1 MLSIHPL
8 FSRYAVLQRQK
19 PIPIWGNGMPGT
31 NIRVKLQGRIYQT
44 SVSENGRWY
53 LETEP
58 LAASFSE
65 TMSVSDGR
73 ETLRIQDIAI
83 GEVWLAGGQSN
94 MEFPMRN
101 LREYKKLKKTVL
113 PSIRLFGV
121 PKTSYEG
128 QLQDDDFSNYGFW
141 RLCTPENLWFYSAI
155 PFYFACSLFEKYNIP
170 VGILNCSFGGT
181 RASAWAN
188 PTFLKSS
195 DAKLWLEEY
204 KRDTENLNVEEYEK
218 QFKSIKMFRTK
229 SEDFAYFNNKN
240 WRGYNRFEMIF
251 WRPISKLMMP
261 KLPVVGPLDRNRP
274 GACYNYMLKTLAPY
288 GIRGVLWYQ
297 GEADDT
303 HPEVY
308 DAAMVAVIQSW
319 RALWNEDFPF
329 LMMELAPFEG
339 YGIFKAQNF
348 VLLREKQEKVVAFL
362 PGVYLTN
369 IMDAGSAMDIHPK
382 EKKIAAERMTL
393 LALGKI
399 YGEHILCD
407 APEALAAVCE
417 GDLLEVRFAH
427 SGSGMIWGIGEE
439 NALRLTADG
448 TAVRPHYL
456 RAEGDRIS
464 VIAPEFQKAEKIT
477 ISYGR
482 ENYCKCLLKNSAGIP
497 ARPFTFTVCGKKQQ

>member
-19 PIPIWGNGMPGT
+19 PVPIWGKGMPGT
-31 NIRVKLQGRIYQT
+31 NICVKLQGKIYQT
-44 SVSENGRWY
+44 MVREDGSWY
-53 LETEP
+53 FETEP
-58 LAASFSE
+58 LDASFSE
-65 TMSVSDGR
+65 EMTVSDGK
-73 ETLRIQDIAI
+73 ETLRLRDLAV

-101 LREYKKLKKTVL
+101 LREYKKLKQTVQ
-113 PSIRLFGV
+113 PAIRLFGV
-121 PKTSYEG
+121 PKVSYEG
-128 QLQDDDFSNYGFW
+128 HLQEDDFSNYGFW
-141 RLCTPENLWFYSAI
+141 RPCTPDNLWFYSAI
-155 PFYFACSLFEKYNIP
+155 PFYFSCSLLEKYHVP

-181 RASAWAN
+181 RASAWAD
-188 PTFLKSS
+188 PEFLKTSA
-195 DAKLWLEEY
+195 AKLWVEEY
-204 KRDTENLNVEEYEK
+204 ERDTRNLNIEDYEK

-240 WRGYNRFEMIF
+240 WRGYNRFEIIF
-251 WRPISKLMMP
+251 WRPLSQLMMP

-319 RALWNEDFPF
+319 RTLWNEDLPF

-339 YGIFKAQNF
+339 YGMFKAQNY
-348 VLLREKQEKVVAFL
+348 VLLREKQEKVAVSV

-369 IMDAGSAMDIHPK
+369 VMDAGSAMDIHPK
-382 EKKIAAERMTL
+382 DKKVAAERLML

-399 YGEHILCD
+399 YGEQVLCD
-407 APEALAAVCE
+407 APEALTAARE
-417 GDLLEVRFAH
+417 GERVEVRFAH
-427 SGSGMIWGIGEE
+427 SGTGMIWGAGEE
-439 NALRLTADG
+439 NTLRLTVDG
-448 TAVRPHYL
+448 TAVKPRHL
-456 RAEGDRIS
+456 QAEGDRIS
-464 VIAPEFQKAEKIT
+464 IAAPEFWRAEKIT

-497 ARPFTFTVCGKKQQ
+497 AKPFAFTVYGRKTR